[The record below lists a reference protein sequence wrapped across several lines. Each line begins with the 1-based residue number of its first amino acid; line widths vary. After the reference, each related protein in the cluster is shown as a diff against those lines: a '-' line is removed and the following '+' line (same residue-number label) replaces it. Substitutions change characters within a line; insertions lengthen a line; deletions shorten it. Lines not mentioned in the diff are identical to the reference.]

1 MEKNFFHKTC
11 IYDFCILYLQ
21 ANSRLS
27 CGVIGNTSGF
37 GPEIGES
44 YSSRTTI
51 YFKIECYELA

>member
-1 MEKNFFHKTC
+1 MIFVYYICKQ
-11 IYDFCILYLQ
+11 IQ
-21 ANSRLS
+21 MS

-51 YFKIECYELA
+51 YFKIKCYELA